1 MIMNKYIQRL
11 INEQFNIS
19 DLDFTDTESEYDN
32 NIFNKQLVNPHDVY
46 NKIVNFNDINKYEI
60 EFINDL
66 VSEVTPKDYAALHDI
81 TDFYSANYPEYSMN
95 WLNVSGITKME
106 TLFDGGMGD
115 EYDEDTFNNYNGD
128 ISTWDTSNV
137 TNMHAMF
144 CKTAFTGNIS
154 NWDVSNVTDMSDMF
168 HSALFTGDISNW
180 DVSNVTNMC
189 EMFEDTHFNNDI
201 SRWDVSNVTDMMW
214 MFAWSD
220 FTGDISNWDV
230 SNVTNMSFMFMNSRF
245 NGDISRWDVSNV
257 TTMRCMFMHS
267 SFNQN
272 ISEWDVSKVE
282 DLDDMFMGASF
293 NQDISKWNLASV
305 ERYRYI
311 FNDCPIKVE
320 YMPRKNK

>member
-19 DLDFTDTESEYDN
+19 DLDFTDTEQEYDN

-128 ISTWDTSNV
+128 IS
-137 TNMHAMF
+137 
-144 CKTAFTGNIS
+144 K
-154 NWDVSNVTDMSDMF
+154 WDVSNVKTLFNGDISEWDVSNVEDMSWMFGGDGSHVTVFNRDISKWDTSKVKDMSHMFYCSKFNIDISGWDVSHVEDMSYMFTCTEFNHDISRWNVSRVTNMTGMFQFSDFNRDISRWDVHNVRSMSQMFQGSKFNQDISRWNVSNVMEMEDMF
-168 HSALFTGDISNW
+168 AETEFNYDISNW
-180 DVSNVTNMC
+180 DVSNVIMY
-189 EMFEDTHFNNDI
+189 NDI
-201 SRWDVSNVTDMMW
+201 
-214 MFAWSD
+214 F
-220 FTGDISNWDV
+220 
-230 SNVTNMSFMFMNSRF
+230 
-245 NGDISRWDVSNV
+245 
-257 TTMRCMFMHS
+257 
-267 SFNQN
+267 
-272 ISEWDVSKVE
+272 
-282 DLDDMFMGASF
+282 
-293 NQDISKWNLASV
+293 KWN
-305 ERYRYI
+305 EKMEEKHKPEK
-311 FNDCPIKVE
+311 F
-320 YMPRKNK
+320 KNK